1 MTFLKKWFTMSI
13 RRQILVPFLSVIII
27 SCFLISL
34 FSYQSIM
41 KITTSAQTKTTKEQ
55 VKALND
61 SIEIFFD
68 NMESTI
74 NRVSVKNELHNTKTK
89 RSIIM
94 KEFEQTT
101 IHNPSIGSLYF
112 GVEKTGDTILYPKT
126 ELPKDYDP
134 RKRPWYQQAEKNP
147 GKLIWTDPYIDS
159 FTGKM
164 IVTLAKTVSYKN
176 QLTGVIAIDITLETL
191 TTMMNQKKIGESG
204 FVFLLDQ
211 NGHYITHPNSAKVTQ
226 DFSKDS
232 LYSKMNKKE
241 GSLIGTYDDK
251 EKLIGYVTNKTTKW
265 KIVGLVDKSE
275 IIDQANKIIIPNLVT
290 LGIIILIAFFI
301 SIISTRSITKPIKQL
316 RNTVR
321 SMAEG
326 NFTVKTNIER
336 QDEIGHLAH
345 DFNTMGDA
353 MNITL
358 KKVSL
363 LSDKVTESSM
373 TLVASAEENSA
384 ASNEVAITIQ
394 QIASS
399 TTNQTELSQDNE
411 IAIQN
416 VSNHI
421 KSINNYT
428 QKMSIDSDKMSNA
441 SEHGRKTV
449 LELKQQFE
457 ATTKNADTMSKA
469 VNSLDIRSHEI
480 SEIVGTITNLASQ
493 TNLLALNA
501 AIEAARAGEHGK
513 GFAVVADE
521 VKKLAELTNQST
533 KEITDIIS
541 TMQTDTSSTVRL
553 IDETNQQIK
562 HQGEFVVETEQAFN
576 SIADIIRETFSEF
589 SNLTNTSNDI
599 MKHLDTMLTNSK
611 HLISISQETA
621 AGTEEVSAST
631 EQTAASMEQLNKLA
645 TDLEVLS
652 HDMHNE
658 IKKFH
663 I

>member
-13 RRQILVPFLSVIII
+13 RRQILVPFLSVIIV
-27 SCFLISL
+27 SCFLVSL

-61 SIEIFFD
+61 SMDIFFD

-74 NRVSVKNELHNTKTK
+74 NRISVKDELHNPKTK
-89 RSIIM
+89 RPIIM

-101 IHNPSIGSLYF
+101 IHNSSIGSLYF

-147 GKLIWTDPYIDS
+147 GKPIWTEPYIDS

-164 IVTLAKTVSYKN
+164 IVTLAKTVSYQGK
-176 QLTGVIAIDITLETL
+176 LTGVIGIDITLETL

-241 GSLIGTYDDK
+241 DSLIGTYDDK

-265 KIVGLVDKSE
+265 KTVGLVDKSE
-275 IIDQANKIIIPNLVT
+275 IIGQANKIIIPNLVT
-290 LGIIILIAFFI
+290 LGVIILIAIFI
-301 SIISTRSITKPIKQL
+301 SIISTRSITRPIKQL
-316 RNTVR
+316 RNAVR

-326 NFTVKTNIER
+326 DFTVQTNIER

-345 DFNTMGDA
+345 DFNKMGGA
-353 MNITL
+353 VLTTL

-363 LSDKVTESSM
+363 LSDKVAESSM

-384 ASNEVAITIQ
+384 ASSEVATTIQ

-421 KSINNYT
+421 QSINNYT
-428 QKMSIDSDKMSNA
+428 QKMSNDSDKMSNA

-457 ATTKNADTMSKA
+457 ATIKNADTMSKA

-521 VKKLAELTNQST
+521 VKKLAEQTNQST
-533 KEITDIIS
+533 KEITDIINS
-541 TMQTDTSSTVRL
+541 MQTDTSSTVRL

-562 HQGEFVVETEQAFN
+562 HQGEVVVETEQAFN